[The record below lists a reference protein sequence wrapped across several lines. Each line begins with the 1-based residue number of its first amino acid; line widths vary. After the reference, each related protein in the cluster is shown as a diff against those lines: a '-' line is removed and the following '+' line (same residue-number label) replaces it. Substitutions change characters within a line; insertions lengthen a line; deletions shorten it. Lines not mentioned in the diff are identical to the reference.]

1 MWNLQSLFYELL
13 YLCQL
18 ITQDK
23 PIIDLDTLLMKK
35 CPLPVLIVS
44 ILFIVA
50 GGVGF
55 IYHFKEFFEANATLY
70 ELLWVEFVRILAIVC
85 GLLLLMSVNW
95 ARWLAIAW
103 LIYHIM
109 ISALNSTS
117 EMMAHIV
124 FLLVIVVLLY
134 LPKSSEF
141 FHKKKQ
147 N

>member
-1 MWNLQSLFYELL
+1 
-13 YLCQL
+13 
-18 ITQDK
+18 
-23 PIIDLDTLLMKK
+23 MKNR
-35 CPLPVLIVS
+35 PLPVIIVS
-44 ILFIVA
+44 ILFIIA
-50 GGVGF
+50 GSVGF
-55 IYHFKEFFEANATLY
+55 IYHFKEFFEPNASLT
-70 ELLWVEFVRILAIVC
+70 ELLFIQFVRITAIVC
-85 GLLLLMSVNW
+85 GILLLISVNW

-117 EMMAHIV
+117 EMIAHIV
-124 FLLVIVVLLY
+124 FLLLIVVLLY